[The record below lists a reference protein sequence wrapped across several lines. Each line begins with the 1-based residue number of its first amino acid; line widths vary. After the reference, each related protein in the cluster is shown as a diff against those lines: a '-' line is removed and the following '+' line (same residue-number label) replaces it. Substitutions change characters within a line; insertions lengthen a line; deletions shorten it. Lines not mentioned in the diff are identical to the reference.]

1 MSVVD
6 VLQYSAQVSF
16 RVDIFLSL
24 QETVVI
30 VMSNLLLGVGQLLI
44 SSFHIT
50 DSFLSIYSS
59 VYAHGQANPMWWSG
73 LPLPMMCY
81 VSNVCVCCFSL
92 VHNKASDCSPCSII
106 SVLPSFSQCAE
117 AVLSE
122 NCYIAISPIILISW
136 QRRCWNTFS
145 SDCHWQPGTHVS
157 FNWAEADLWCV
168 SSWFPLV

>member
-24 QETVVI
+24 QEAVVI

-59 VYAHGQANPMWWSG
+59 VYAHGQANPMW
-73 LPLPMMCY
+73 
-81 VSNVCVCCFSL
+81 
-92 VHNKASDCSPCSII
+92 
-106 SVLPSFSQCAE
+106 
-117 AVLSE
+117 
-122 NCYIAISPIILISW
+122 
-136 QRRCWNTFS
+136 
-145 SDCHWQPGTHVS
+145 
-157 FNWAEADLWCV
+157 
-168 SSWFPLV
+168 